1 MPASHGRLNECW
13 LTECRLFPVSLT
25 QTFLFTRSHAPSARH
40 FLECHLQT
48 GSLYSPVWL
57 GQHWLMLASTLKA
70 SVSGRCVILWPY
82 LRRTDARKPN
92 PTPTMWLRN
101 GREED
106 GCVYRSWLPLELLEG
121 KNGTGDCVPAGA
133 PVSSPALPRA
143 VVNGSDT
150 CWRRDAHGHSVPA
163 PCTVA
168 CTGLPDGPFDH
179 IN

>member
-1 MPASHGRLNECW
+1 MPASHGRRNECW
-13 LTECRLFPVSLT
+13 LTECQLFPVSVT
-25 QTFLFTRSHAPSARH
+25 QTSLFTRSHAPSARH

-48 GSLYSPVWL
+48 GSPYAPVCL

-106 GCVYRSWLPLELLEG
+106 GYVYRSRLPLEPLEG

-133 PVSSPALPRA
+133 PVARQLCLGLLFTAATVLETGRPRPF
-143 VVNGSDT
+143 
-150 CWRRDAHGHSVPA
+150 C
-163 PCTVA
+163 A
-168 CTGLPDGPFDH
+168 CTLHRGLHRVTGWTV
-179 IN
+179 